1 MGFQQTTSLSLLDK
15 YDPQVREIVVGMI
28 KSGKKPPQDFDIDE
42 VRAHPEQYRLPCWV
56 DSGNWD
62 NVCDYSVVSKD
73 GSEIMVRVYR
83 PESKKHGIG
92 PFPVHLN
99 FHGGGFVLGDL
110 GQEAS
115 LCSKICD
122 GAGVVVVDVNYRHC
136 PEAAWGRCFE
146 DAWAALLWVRDSEST
161 LNIKPNS
168 ISIGGISAGG
178 HVSLVLQHLARDNNF
193 QLRLC
198 LVTVPV
204 TSNAIAY
211 KSYEESPFQ
220 SFSEF
225 RNDVFLPW
233 YHIEWFGRYSTAS
246 PTDNRALPAWWFN
259 PLQAPNL
266 KSLCKTFIRTAEVDI
281 LRDEGEA
288 YGRRLVEAGN
298 EVMFKRYL
306 GMPHLFPYL
315 ETLDASIRYTMDTVQ
330 ALKAAH
336 TM

>member
-1 MGFQQTTSLSLLDK
+1 M
-15 YDPQVREIVVGMI
+15 
-28 KSGKKPPQDFDIDE
+28 
-42 VRAHPEQYRLPCWV
+42 
-56 DSGNWD
+56 
-62 NVCDYSVVSKD
+62 
-73 GSEIMVRVYR
+73 
-83 PESKKHGIG
+83 
-92 PFPVHLN
+92 
-99 FHGGGFVLGDL
+99 LGDL

-115 LCSKICD
+115 LCSKMCD
-122 GAGVVVVDVNYRHC
+122 CAGVVVVDVNYRHC
-136 PEAAWGRCFE
+136 PEVAWGKCFE
-146 DAWAALLWVRDSEST
+146 DAWAALLWVGFFRGREGGFLIDIKVRDSECI
-161 LNIKPNS
+161 LNISPNS

-193 QLRLC
+193 PLRLC

-204 TSNAIAY
+204 TSNAMVY

-225 RNDVFLPW
+225 RKDMFLPW
-233 YHIEWFGRYSTAS
+233 YHIEWFGKYSIAGPS
-246 PTDNRALPAWWFN
+246 DNGAFPAWWFN
-259 PLQAPNL
+259 PLQAPNM

-288 YGRRLVEAGN
+288 YGRKLVEAGT

-315 ETLDASIRYTMDTVQ
+315 ETLDASARYTMDTVQ
-330 ALKAAH
+330 ALKATH